1 MQKTY
6 WILLAIGTVVMI
18 IIMRETGKSLVTP
31 YTPAGIINLELSR
44 SRTNVRNILNIWS
57 SSNGD
62 QTNNIRVAKNNTYL
76 DFLFILFYVPFLYF
90 SSIWATKQ
98 FHKRSGWAS
107 LGNYVT
113 WFCLIAGALDILENI
128 GMLLSL
134 HEHLNTTTILFT
146 FSCSLLKWLLVAV
159 TLTYLALSLLKKFF
173 VPHKSVP
180 ADKKK

>member
-1 MQKTY
+1 MKQ
-6 WILLAIGTVVMI
+6 A
-18 IIMRETGKSLVTP
+18 KSLVTP

-98 FHKRSGWAS
+98 FHKRSGWAN

-113 WFCLIAGALDILENI
+113 WFCLIAGALDNFGKHRHVAQPARTSQYHNDPLYIF
-128 GMLLSL
+128 
-134 HEHLNTTTILFT
+134 LFT
-146 FSCSLLKWLLVAV
+146 IEMVVGCRYPNLPGIVSVEEILCSAQIR
-159 TLTYLALSLLKKFF
+159 SG
-173 VPHKSVP
+173 
-180 ADKKK
+180 